1 MNNGFISNFFKVN
14 RGVRQ
19 GDPLSPFLFILAL
32 EVLEVNKELYHFIWN
47 GKDKVK
53 RVALINDIEDGGL
66 KMLDIECM
74 IRAQR
79 IICLKKN
86 IEDYIYL
93 VLGNSFWIIIWR
105 KWVANLFC
113 SVILIIAI
121 YLLLCRC
128 SIKTVLRHG
137 PTLQRRR

>member
-1 MNNGFISNFFKVN
+1 MSKAALFFFSNDLVK
-14 RGVRQ
+14 
-19 GDPLSPFLFILAL
+19 
-32 EVLEVNKELYHFIWN
+32 EVNKELYHFIWN
-47 GKDKVK
+47 GSDKVK
-53 RVALINDIEDGGL
+53 RVAFINDLEDGGL
-66 KMLDIECM
+66 KMLDIECT

-86 IEDYIYL
+86 TSKTIL

-105 KWVANLFC
+105 KWVASLFC

-137 PTLQRRR
+137 STLQRR